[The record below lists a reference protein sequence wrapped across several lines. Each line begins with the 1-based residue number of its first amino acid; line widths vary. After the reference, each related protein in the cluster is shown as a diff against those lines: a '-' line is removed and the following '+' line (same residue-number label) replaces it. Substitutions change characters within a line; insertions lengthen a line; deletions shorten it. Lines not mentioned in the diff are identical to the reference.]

1 MDSGS
6 QCPFNFRH
14 VQVGERVSLGH
25 LIFPPILG
33 MRTGQAPVVNLVEA
47 LRESLVEAERA
58 ATGAGTKTKRTA
70 SRLKSKPRR
79 KKTVASA

>member
-33 MRTGQAPVVNLVEA
+33 MRTGQESPLVP
-47 LRESLVEAERA
+47 LDNISDLFP
-58 ATGAGTKTKRTA
+58 T
-70 SRLKSKPRR
+70 
-79 KKTVASA
+79 